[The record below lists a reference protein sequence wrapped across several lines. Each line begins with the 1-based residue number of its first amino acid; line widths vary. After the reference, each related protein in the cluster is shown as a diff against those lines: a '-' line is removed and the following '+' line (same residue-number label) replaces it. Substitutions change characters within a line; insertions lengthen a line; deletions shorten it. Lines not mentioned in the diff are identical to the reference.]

1 MILTAGVTPRS
12 LRIRSFSG
20 PYFPTVRI
28 QSEFRKIRTR
38 KTLNTDTSHTMSFG
52 YLITHLNP
60 FQPSAAFT
68 IKTSHLLCSATRMT
82 SFYMKRNIRLK
93 WFKHYAIVPS
103 SLCIIRISSFMYLVG
118 KWHQEPQKVYSK
130 NYFVLSISNE
140 LCERMLDSQLKSSGN
155 VIEIDYLLWMAF
167 NRINLTSALAPKVY
181 LTLQIIKQKR

>member
-38 KTLNTDTSHTMSFG
+38 KTPNTDTSHTMSFG

-60 FQPSAAFT
+60 FRPSAAFT

-82 SFYMKRNIRLK
+82 SFYMKRNIIDNTDIFIYVSCWK
-93 WFKHYAIVPS
+93 MTPETSK
-103 SLCIIRISSFMYLVG
+103 SL
-118 KWHQEPQKVYSK
+118 Q
-130 NYFVLSISNE
+130 
-140 LCERMLDSQLKSSGN
+140 
-155 VIEIDYLLWMAF
+155 
-167 NRINLTSALAPKVY
+167 
-181 LTLQIIKQKR
+181 